1 MCIKCLYYYNV
12 FIENYFIFFYVY
24 INVVSFIEQEIEE
37 SIEIELVDE
46 EFGYCFVVKKV
57 ILKIDKNY
65 DYSIKN

>member
-1 MCIKCLYYYNV
+1 MFLLKIILY
-12 FIENYFIFFYVY
+12 FFT
-24 INVVSFIEQEIEE
+24 FIEQEIEE